1 MPTLS
6 IYFLL
11 ELDTSKTF
19 FQHVINEWNK
29 LNSTMSYNIPD
40 NALLN
45 FITPVERKIFNINDL
60 LGVKILK
67 TEIRCM
73 SPS

>member
-1 MPTLS
+1 
-6 IYFLL
+6 
-11 ELDTSKTF
+11 
-19 FQHVINEWNK
+19 
-29 LNSTMSYNIPD
+29 MSYNIPD